1 MLLLTVKVKRDNLK
15 LNITIKSEEVLSM
28 DDFKV
33 FHARLKEARE
43 KAGMTQ
49 KALADKINVSVQ
61 TISVYEREKLP
72 TLENLVLITEI
83 LNVSVD
89 WLLGKEKP
97 ADELENLADVFSMIE
112 SLEFAF
118 QTNVDVKKETIGD
131 PYDRRSYDYDSYEIT
146 FRNCF
151 KALGDALIA
160 REAIDKIN
168 TDANTKESITSVWR
182 KGTIENLRNRKIDDE
197 FRVEADPL
205 PF

>member
-1 MLLLTVKVKRDNLK
+1 MLLLTVKVKRDNIK
-15 LNITIKSEEVLSM
+15 LNIIIKSEEVLSM

-112 SLEFAF
+112 SLEYAF
-118 QTNVDVKKETIGD
+118 QTTVDVTKETIED
-131 PYDRRSYDYDSYEIT
+131 PYDRQSYNYDAYEIT
-146 FRNCF
+146 FRNCH

-160 REAIDKIN
+160 REAINRIN
-168 TDANTKESITSVWR
+168 TDTNTKQSITSVWR
-182 KGTIENLRNRKIDDE
+182 KGTLENLRNCKLYSEFPIDDNS
-197 FRVEADPL
+197 L